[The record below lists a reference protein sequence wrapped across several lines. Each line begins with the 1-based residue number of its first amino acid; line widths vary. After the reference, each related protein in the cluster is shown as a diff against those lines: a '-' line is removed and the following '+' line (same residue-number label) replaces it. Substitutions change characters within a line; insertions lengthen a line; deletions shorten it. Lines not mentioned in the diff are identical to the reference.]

1 MSLSIEPEDVV
12 VTYYNPCPNRK
23 CEQNEINNLCSQNGT
38 EDGKPIDPIT
48 PEAIKNPFLKS
59 RTPNADESIGHC
71 YNDGINDGLRKW
83 VNAEKRDPMTNSPAT
98 IREEDGMDNS
108 HQAQNPVKATNETD
122 EAVYTITVTFTS
134 NPLPN
139 RAIVHAVL
147 EGENQSLRREVL
159 YDGAC
164 DFSDKKWEF
173 AVRLPPFAVALCVTF
188 LQKVD
193 GGWSEHGRVRFL
205 HRDSFKK
212 TIQLCDADATACG
225 LVVIDKTLP
234 MSRYVPLRRLVG
246 DLVNSDPSVLRDV
259 FARRDALTPNDP
271 VRIADDPWFFA
282 RSLQERNML
291 EAYVQ
296 ETMNWFLKGG
306 SVEAL
311 SPSEPILHK
320 AHMPMYNN
328 NVLGMPGWAFLLN
341 RVEGSD
347 SESTYAEAFHIAYV
361 TSYGGSYARTR
372 DGFKSTA
379 SLGDL
384 DKDKVREV
392 MMRGLQLFAAS
403 LKYRSDTRDVGDGNL
418 KTVESFCHTARQDGV
433 GDCEDHAYQLVV
445 AATKFAELDLSPDSE
460 LRAIQDYAKKFHFGL
475 VLGTVTSTNT
485 QAHAFNAA
493 IDKGYFLETSD
504 TTIPKERIIIMDGT
518 NPLGERGALSEEY
531 DSSSKGFKRPGW
543 YKHLVCFM
551 SPTAPGHE
559 YFFKTKEENTYG
571 VLLKSVQEG
580 DFALEPVTNFVAP
593 HTFVFE
599 RIKKIIT
606 ELLQVNREATSDNH
620 EEAEEAEKSQVPTGP
635 ESVSLTVDVP
645 LPTGRFSHTGLHPEA
660 PLGAHNGSFA
670 SIGARPIFLV

>member
-12 VTYYNPCPNRK
+12 TYYNPCPDGK
-23 CEQNEINNLCSQNGT
+23 CNQDEINNFCSQNGT
-38 EDGKPIDPIT
+38 EDGKPIDLFT
-48 PEAIKNPFLKS
+48 TEAIKNPFLKS
-59 RTPNADESIGHC
+59 RTPNVDESIGHC
-71 YNDGINDGLRKW
+71 YNDDGLRKW
-83 VNAEKRDPMTNSPAT
+83 VNENKKDPITNLPAV

-108 HQAQNPVKATNETD
+108 HQVQNLVKATNETD

-164 DFSDKKWEF
+164 NFSDKKWEF

-259 FARRDALTPNDP
+259 FARRDALTPQDP
-271 VRIADDPWFFA
+271 VRIVDDPWFFA

-379 SLGDL
+379 SLRDL
-384 DKDKVREV
+384 DKVKVREV

-445 AATKFAELDLSPDSE
+445 AATKFAELELSPDSE
-460 LRAIQDYAKKFHFGL
+460 LRAIQEYAKKFHFGL

-493 IDKGYFLETSD
+493 IDKLYFQNPSET
-504 TTIPKERIIIMDGT
+504 TNPKEKIIIMDGT

-531 DSSSKGFKRPGW
+531 DSSSKGFKPPRW

-551 SPTAPGHE
+551 SPTAPAHE
-559 YFFKTKEENTYG
+559 YFFETKEKTYG

-580 DFALEPVTNFVAP
+580 DFTLEPVTNFVSP
-593 HTFVFE
+593 HTFDFE
-599 RIKKIIT
+599 RIKTIIN
-606 ELLQVNREATSDNH
+606 ELLQVNREATSGIH
-620 EEAEEAEKSQVPTGP
+620 EEADKSQTPIGP
-635 ESVSLTVDVP
+635 ESVFLNFQGP
-645 LPTGRFSHTGLHPEA
+645 PTARFSHIGLHPEA
-660 PLGAHNGSFA
+660 PLRPHNGSFA